1 MTAETTIRRDGFA
14 EFAYL
19 EGTYVWHGMGN
30 TFNASASL
38 EEIRQKAGLDWTC
51 ESIRPEY
58 PWKGERFTVTDRVF
72 QVRSDTGAALGIVS
86 SGFQTV
92 QPGDTIEFFRDLV
105 ESIGLQITTAGTL
118 FGGRKLFASAYVG
131 EQSMIDD
138 RDRVRSYL
146 LLSTAL
152 DGSMAT
158 TARYTTVCVVCNNT
172 LTMANR
178 GEAPV
183 RVIHSAKFNADE
195 AKKTLGVAPRSFD
208 TFMENMR
215 RLAEAP
221 LSEDRALELTNKVFT
236 TQDGPTVER
245 VMDLYRGEG
254 LLGVD
259 LEGRHGTVWGWI
271 NAVTQF
277 SDHDRRGMSDSHKLN
292 SSLFGRADKNKST
305 ALKLAMAEVG

>member
-1 MTAETTIRRDGFA
+1 MTAETTIRRNGFA

-30 TFNASASL
+30 SFNASASL
-38 EEIRQKAGLDWTC
+38 EEIRQKAGMDWECIPKTTFY
-51 ESIRPEY
+51 EHN
-58 PWKGERFTVTDRVF
+58 GERFTVTDRVI
-72 QVRSDTGAALGIVS
+72 QARSDTGAALGAVS

-92 QPGDTIEFFRDLV
+92 QPGDVIEFFRDLV

-172 LTMANR
+172 LMMANR

-208 TFMENMR
+208 TFMDNMR
-215 RLAEAP
+215 RLANAP

-236 TQDGPTVER
+236 TQDGPTVDR
-245 VMDLYRGEG
+245 VMNLFRGEG
-254 LLGVD
+254 LIGVD
-259 LEGRHGTVWGWI
+259 LEGRHGTAWAWL

-277 SDHDRRGMSDSHKLN
+277 SDHERRAMSDSHRLN
-292 SSLFGRADKNKST
+292 SSLFGRADKNKSA
-305 ALKLAMAEVG
+305 ALKLVMAEVG